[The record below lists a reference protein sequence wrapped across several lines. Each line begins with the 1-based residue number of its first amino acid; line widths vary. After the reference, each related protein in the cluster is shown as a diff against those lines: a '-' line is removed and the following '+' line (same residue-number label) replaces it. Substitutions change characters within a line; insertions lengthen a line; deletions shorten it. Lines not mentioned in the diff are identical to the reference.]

1 MTCRAWGMGR
11 CSPLRPCTVSSASI
25 PLPSHSLFLGDDL
38 SMPRTPKPKTSPD
51 QTLTGTAGP
60 KLTAKQRVFVNA
72 YIANGFNSTQA
83 AISAGY
89 SEKTAYSIGSENLRK
104 PEIKE
109 AISALFNDHGMG
121 ASEVIARLTDH
132 GRGDLGDVW
141 DESTGRVD
149 WAKARANGKTALI
162 KRIKT
167 KTTRVT
173 REDGTDVETFED
185 EIELHSVQ
193 TALQL
198 IGKHHNLF
206 IERVEHTGENG
217 GPIIIKTGMSMD
229 DL

>member
-1 MTCRAWGMGR
+1 M
-11 CSPLRPCTVSSASI
+11 PSSNTSNA
-25 PLPSHSLFLGDDL
+25 D
-38 SMPRTPKPKTSPD
+38 TSPI
-51 QTLTGTAGP
+51 
-60 KLTAKQRVFVNA
+60 KLTAKQRAFVNA
-72 YIANGFNSTQA
+72 YIANGFNATQA

-104 PEIKE
+104 PEIKQ
-109 AISALFNDHGMG
+109 AISALFTEHGMG
-121 ASEVIARLTDH
+121 AGEVIARLTEH

-149 WAKARANGKTALI
+149 WAKARATGKTALI
-162 KRIKT
+162 KRVKT

-173 REDGTDVETFED
+173 REDGTDIETFED

-198 IGKHHNLF
+198 IGKHHGLF
-206 IERVEHTGENG
+206 IEKMEHTGKDG
-217 GPIIIKTGMSMD
+217 GPIILKTGMSLE